1 MTKLHTGLTAK
12 EKYFNLRYHTA
23 GNVGDLERRGN
34 NWYPAPIANTE
45 CLQYA
50 RHWDLYGFSHINL
63 NFPMIWDAIIF
74 SYVIDELSE
83 S

>member
-1 MTKLHTGLTAK
+1 MTKLNTVLSAK
-12 EKYFNLRYHTA
+12 ETYLNLHYPTA

-34 NWYPAPIANTE
+34 NWYLAPVANIE
-45 CLQYA
+45 CLQYT

-74 SYVIDELSE
+74 SML
-83 S
+83 